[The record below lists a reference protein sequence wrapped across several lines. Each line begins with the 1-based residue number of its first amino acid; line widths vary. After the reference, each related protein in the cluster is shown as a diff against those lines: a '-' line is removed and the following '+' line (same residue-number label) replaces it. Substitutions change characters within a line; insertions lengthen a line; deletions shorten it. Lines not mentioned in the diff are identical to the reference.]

1 MKYNPPCL
9 LNYQSAMAGT
19 PRVVISLLVLMYASA
34 YAPKHIFG
42 LLKSGFGFPITISA
56 GLMVSDITLVGG
68 KLFNQIT
75 QPWNSEFVIMIDK
88 LM

>member
-1 MKYNPPCL
+1 
-9 LNYQSAMAGT
+9 MART
-19 PRVVISLLVLMYASA
+19 PIVVKSLFVLMYAIT

-42 LLKSGFGFPITISA
+42 LLKSGFGFPITIVA
-56 GLMVSDITLVGG
+56 GLTVSDITLVGG

>member
-9 LNYQSAMAGT
+9 LDYQSAMAGT

-42 LLKSGFGFPITISA
+42 LLKSVFGFPIMIVA
-56 GLMVSDITLVGG
+56 GLMVSDITLIGG

-75 QPWNSEFVIMIDK
+75 QPWTSEFVVIIEK
-88 LM
+88 LV